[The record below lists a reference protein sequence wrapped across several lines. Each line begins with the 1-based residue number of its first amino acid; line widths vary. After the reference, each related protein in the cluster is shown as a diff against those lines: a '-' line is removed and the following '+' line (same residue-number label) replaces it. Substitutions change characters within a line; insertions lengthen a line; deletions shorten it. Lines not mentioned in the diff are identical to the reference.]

1 MAQLTAQVVSY
12 DDDFKRQVARLLRA
26 CGVPIGIVEGRS
38 AEGTGPDLV
47 VVDIRADASSGMAA
61 IERLRANNAGLAVF
75 AIAAAAEPDLILQA
89 MRAGANEF
97 FPWSVA
103 EGTPAARAM
112 EESFHGAVR
121 RTATRREAATAGAK
135 PPCVT
140 HAFLGAKGGAGTTT
154 VAVNCAVELA
164 RLTKRPTVIVDLKT
178 CLGEVALF
186 LGVRP
191 RFTVLDA
198 IENLHRLDKD
208 FLKELVA
215 KHKSGL
221 DILAGSEQF
230 DRPNAQDAGAVE
242 ELLRVL
248 TRAYDYVVIDG
259 GNVINSCVAAALYA
273 ADTIFLVTN
282 PDVPSISRK
291 ATPVEWKAGIEKAMA
306 DRFGRYEGN
315 RIYNFAVRVDG
326 YVLAPPVLPVV
337 AAVRSALAALQ
348 PFTLITLDIM
358 MPDMDGQAALSA
370 IRSLEIAA
378 GLTGA
383 AGAKIFMT
391 TALGDGKNVMA
402 AFREQCTGYLTKPID
417 LEKMFIQLK
426 AQGLIPP

>member
-1 MAQLTAQVVSY
+1 MAQLTAQIISY
-12 DDDFKRQVARLLRA
+12 DDEFKRQVARLLRA
-26 CGVPIGIVEGRS
+26 CGVPVGIVEGRN

-61 IERLRANNAGLAVF
+61 IERLRSSSQGLAIF
-75 AIAAAAEPDLILQA
+75 AVAAAAEPDLILQA

-97 FPWSVA
+97 FPWNNV
-103 EGTPAARAM
+103 EGTQAARAM
-112 EESFHGAVR
+112 EESFTGAVR
-121 RTATRREAATAGAK
+121 RTATRREAASAGAK

-154 VAVNCAVELA
+154 IAVNCGVELA
-164 RLTKRPTVIVDLKT
+164 RLTKRPTIVVDLKS

-230 DRPNAQDAGAVE
+230 DRPNAQDAGAFE

-248 TRAYDYVVIDG
+248 TRAYDYVVIDA
-259 GNVINSCVAAALYA
+259 GNVINACVAAALYA

-282 PDVPSISRK
+282 PDVPSIRNAQRLVDRVRQLGAGSERVK
-291 ATPVEWKAGIEKAMA
+291 VLLNRASDQNLVAPKQIETALGYGIHHTFSSDYRTVAT
-306 DRFGRYEGN
+306 
-315 RIYNFAVRVDG
+315 
-326 YVLAPPVLPVV
+326 
-337 AAVRSALAALQ
+337 ALNSGV
-348 PFTLITLDIM
+348 P
-358 MPDMDGQAALSA
+358 LSLTNH
-370 IRSLEIAA
+370 SEIAA
-378 GLTGA
+378 QFDSFTRHLVGLVDE
-383 AGAKIFMT
+383 AKPEPERRRVFLGIF
-391 TALGDGKNVMA
+391 
-402 AFREQCTGYLTKPID
+402 
-417 LEKMFIQLK
+417 
-426 AQGLIPP
+426 

>member
-1 MAQLTAQVVSY
+1 MAQVTAQVISY
-12 DDDFKRQVARLLRA
+12 DEEFKRQVARLMRA

-38 AEGTGPDLV
+38 AEGIGPDLV
-47 VVDIRADASSGMAA
+47 VVDIRSDASSGMAA
-61 IERLRANNAGLAVF
+61 IERLRAGSQGLAIF
-75 AIAAAAEPDLILQA
+75 AVAATAEPDLILQA

-97 FPWSVA
+97 FPWNVT
-103 EGTPAARAM
+103 EGTQAAHAT

-121 RTATRREAATAGAK
+121 RTATRREAASAGAK

-154 VAVNCAVELA
+154 VAVNCGVELA
-164 RLTKRPTVIVDLKT
+164 RLTKRPTVVVDLKA

-230 DRPNAQDAGAVE
+230 DRPNAQDAGALE

-248 TRAYDYVVIDG
+248 AKAYDYVIIDA
-259 GNVINSCVAAALYA
+259 GNVINACVAAALYA

-282 PDVPSISRK
+282 PDVPSIRN
-291 ATPVEWKAGIEKAMA
+291 AQRLVDRVRQLGAGSERVKVLLNRASDQNLVAPKQIETAL
-306 DRFGRYEGN
+306 
-315 RIYNFAVRVDG
+315 G
-326 YVLAPPVLPVV
+326 YGIHHTFSSDYRTVSTALNSGVPLAL
-337 AAVRSALAALQ
+337 
-348 PFTLITLDIM
+348 TNNT
-358 MPDMDGQAALSA
+358 
-370 IRSLEIAA
+370 EIAA
-378 GLTGA
+378 QFDSFTRQLVGFTAETKAEPERKRVFLG
-383 AGAKIFMT
+383 IF
-391 TALGDGKNVMA
+391 
-402 AFREQCTGYLTKPID
+402 
-417 LEKMFIQLK
+417 
-426 AQGLIPP
+426 

>member
-12 DDDFKRQVARLLRA
+12 DDEFKRQVAQLLRA
-26 CGVPIGIVEGRS
+26 CGVPVGIIEGRS

-61 IERLRANNAGLAVF
+61 IERLRATSATLAIF
-75 AIAAAAEPDLILQA
+75 AIATAAEPDLILQA

-97 FPWSVA
+97 FPWNA
-103 EGTPAARAM
+103 GDGTSAGRAM

-121 RTATRREAATAGAK
+121 RSAARREAATAGAK

-140 HAFLGAKGGAGTTT
+140 YAFLGAKGGAGTTT
-154 VAVNCAVELA
+154 VGVNCGVELA
-164 RLTKRPTVIVDLKT
+164 RLTKRPTVVVDLKN

-230 DRPNAQDAGAVE
+230 DRPNSQDAGAIE

-248 TRAYDYVVIDG
+248 TRTYDYVVIDA

-282 PDVPSISRK
+282 PDVPSIRN
-291 ATPVEWKAGIEKAMA
+291 AQRLVDRVRQLGAGSERVKVLLNRVSDHHLIAPKQIE
-306 DRFGRYEGN
+306 
-315 RIYNFAVRVDG
+315 
-326 YVLAPPVLPVV
+326 
-337 AAVRSALAALQ
+337 
-348 PFTLITLDIM
+348 
-358 MPDMDGQAALSA
+358 
-370 IRSLEIAA
+370 
-378 GLTGA
+378 
-383 AGAKIFMT
+383 
-391 TALGDGKNVMA
+391 TALGYGIHHTFSSDYRTVSTALNSGVPLALSNHSELASQFDNFARHLIGLVEDA
-402 AFREQCTGYLTKPID
+402 KPEP
-417 LEKMFIQLK
+417 EKKRVFLGMF
-426 AQGLIPP
+426 

>member
-12 DDDFKRQVARLLRA
+12 DDEFKRQVARLLRA
-26 CGVPIGIVEGRS
+26 CGVPVGIVEGRN

-61 IERLRANNAGLAVF
+61 IERLRSSSQGLAIF
-75 AIAAAAEPDLILQA
+75 AIAAAAEPDLILQS

-97 FPWSVA
+97 FPWNNG
-103 EGTPAARAM
+103 EGTQAARAM
-112 EESFHGAVR
+112 EESFTGAVR
-121 RTATRREAATAGAK
+121 RTATRREAASASAK

-154 VAVNCAVELA
+154 VAVNCGVELA
-164 RLTKRPTVIVDLKT
+164 RLTKRPTIVVDLKA

-230 DRPNAQDAGAVE
+230 DRPNAQDASALE

-248 TRAYDYVVIDG
+248 TRAYDYVVIDA
-259 GNVINSCVAAALYA
+259 GNVINACVAAALYA

-282 PDVPSISRK
+282 PDVPSIRN
-291 ATPVEWKAGIEKAMA
+291 AQRLVDRVRQLGAGSERVKVLLNRASDQNLVAPKQIETAL
-306 DRFGRYEGN
+306 
-315 RIYNFAVRVDG
+315 G
-326 YVLAPPVLPVV
+326 YGIHHTFSSDYRTV
-337 AAVRSALAALQ
+337 STALNSGV
-348 PFTLITLDIM
+348 P
-358 MPDMDGQAALSA
+358 LSLTNH
-370 IRSLEIAA
+370 SEIAA
-378 GLTGA
+378 QFDSFTRHLIGLADVPKAEPDRRRVFLG
-383 AGAKIFMT
+383 IF
-391 TALGDGKNVMA
+391 
-402 AFREQCTGYLTKPID
+402 
-417 LEKMFIQLK
+417 
-426 AQGLIPP
+426 

>member
-12 DDDFKRQVARLLRA
+12 DDEFKRQVARLLRA
-26 CGVPIGIVEGRS
+26 CGVPIGIVEGRNP
-38 AEGTGPDLV
+38 EGGNPDLV

-61 IERLRANNAGLAVF
+61 IERLRSSSPSMAIFAV
-75 AIAAAAEPDLILQA
+75 AAAAEPDLILQA

-97 FPWSVA
+97 FPWHNI
-103 EGTPAARAM
+103 EGSQAARAM
-112 EESFHGAVR
+112 EESFTGAVR
-121 RTATRREAATAGAK
+121 RTATRRDAASASAK

-154 VAVNCAVELA
+154 VAVNCGVELA
-164 RLTKRPTVIVDLKT
+164 RLTKRPTIVVDLKS

-230 DRPNAQDAGAVE
+230 DRPNAQDAGALE

-248 TRAYDYVVIDG
+248 TRAYDYVVIDA
-259 GNVINSCVAAALYA
+259 GNVINACVAAALYA

-282 PDVPSISRK
+282 PDVPSIRN
-291 ATPVEWKAGIEKAMA
+291 AQRLVDRVRQLGAGSERVKVLLNRASDQNLVAPKQIE
-306 DRFGRYEGN
+306 
-315 RIYNFAVRVDG
+315 
-326 YVLAPPVLPVV
+326 
-337 AAVRSALAALQ
+337 
-348 PFTLITLDIM
+348 
-358 MPDMDGQAALSA
+358 
-370 IRSLEIAA
+370 
-378 GLTGA
+378 
-383 AGAKIFMT
+383 
-391 TALGDGKNVMA
+391 TALGYGIHHTFSSDYRTVSTALNSGVPLA
-402 AFREQCTGYLTKPID
+402 LTNHSEIAGQFDTFTRQLLGLVEEAKPEPERKRVF
-417 LEKMFIQLK
+417 LGMF
-426 AQGLIPP
+426 